1 MLAPF
6 SLLIGVAHLLH
17 ISSFGRK
24 LKALVFYV
32 LCAYRE
38 CTNAAT
44 SRNLRAHT

>member
-17 ISSFGRK
+17 ISSLGRK
-24 LKALVFYV
+24 LKALVFHV

-38 CTNAAT
+38 CTNAAV
-44 SRNLRAHT
+44 S